1 MAFETKNVENS
12 RLVAEVQALKNEGQ
26 RLLTMTCV
34 DLGESFDLLYH
45 FDRDLRMTHLR
56 LNVPKGESVPS
67 ISGIYFAALVIE
79 NEIQDLFGIGF
90 NGLVLDFGGHFY
102 LEEEVKKYPFC
113 KVSVAKTE
121 TAGEEA

>member
-1 MAFETKNVENS
+1 MAFETKNVEKNQ
-12 RLVAEVQALKNEGQ
+12 LVAEVQALKNAGQ

-45 FDRDLRMTHLR
+45 FDLDLRMTHLR
-56 LNVPKGESVPS
+56 LTVPKGESVPS
-67 ISGIYFAALVIE
+67 ISGVYFAALIIE
-79 NEIQDLFGIGF
+79 NEVQDLFGIAF
-90 NGLVLDFGGHFY
+90 EGLVLDFGGHFY

-121 TAGEEA
+121 TAGEGA

>member
-1 MAFETKNVENS
+1 MAFETKNVEKS
-12 RLVAEVQALKNEGQ
+12 QLVAEVQALKNAGQ

-45 FDRDLRMTHLR
+45 FDLDLRMTHLR
-56 LNVPKGESVPS
+56 LTVPKGESVPS

-79 NEIQDLFGIGF
+79 NEVQDLFGIAF
-90 NGLVLDFGGHFY
+90 EGLVLDFGGHFY

-121 TAGEEA
+121 TAGEGA

>member
-1 MAFETKNVENS
+1 MAFETKNVEKS
-12 RLVAEVQALKNEGQ
+12 QLVAEVQALKNAGQ

-45 FDRDLRMTHLR
+45 FDLDLRMTHLR
-56 LNVPKGESVPS
+56 LTVPKGESVPS
-67 ISGIYFAALVIE
+67 ISGVYFAALIIE
-79 NEIQDLFGIGF
+79 NEVQDLFGIAF
-90 NGLVLDFGGHFY
+90 EGLVLDFGGHFY

-121 TAGEEA
+121 TAGEGA